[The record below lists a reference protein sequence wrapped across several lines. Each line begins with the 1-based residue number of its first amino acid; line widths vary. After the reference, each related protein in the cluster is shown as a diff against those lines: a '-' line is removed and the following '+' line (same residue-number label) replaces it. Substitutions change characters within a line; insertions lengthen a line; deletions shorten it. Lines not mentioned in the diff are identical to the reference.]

1 MNFLNKWHVSL
12 YKAEHV
18 LKVALLSS
26 DTLGRKERGRADSR
40 SGEEKVELVEQE
52 APRGS
57 EGMCVAQLLVWMAS
71 EVLMYWRQRS
81 TSSWPRS
88 RLWTFVPVS

>member
-18 LKVALLSS
+18 LKVALLSL
-26 DTLGRKERGRADSR
+26 DTLGRRDGGRADSR
-40 SGEEKVELVEQE
+40 SGEEKVELVEQ

-71 EVLMYWRQRS
+71 EVLMVLG
-81 TSSWPRS
+81 TA
-88 RLWTFVPVS
+88 

>member
-26 DTLGRKERGRADSR
+26 DTFGRKEGGRADSR
-40 SGEEKVELVEQE
+40 SGEEKVELVE
-52 APRGS
+52 
-57 EGMCVAQLLVWMAS
+57 
-71 EVLMYWRQRS
+71 
-81 TSSWPRS
+81 
-88 RLWTFVPVS
+88 